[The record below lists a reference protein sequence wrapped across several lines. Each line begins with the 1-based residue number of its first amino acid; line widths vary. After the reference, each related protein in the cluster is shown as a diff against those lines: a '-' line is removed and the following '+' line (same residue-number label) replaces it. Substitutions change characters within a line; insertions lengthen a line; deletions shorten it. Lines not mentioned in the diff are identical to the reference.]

1 MERVT
6 GYYQEVSLMS
16 NGAQLGWFVV
26 FIAGW
31 ACSALN
37 AQAIDFVRDVKP
49 ILVTRCYRCHSS
61 LAQEGGLRLDSATGI
76 VKGGEQGVIVV
87 AGKSGES
94 RLLAA
99 VERSGELKMPPEGEP
114 LTREQVAV
122 IKEWIDSGAVLPTTE
137 QELQSSHWAFR
148 KPVRPSLVETS
159 WSKHPIDQLVAQKHI
174 EQKLTPVGEAPK
186 PLLLRRVYL
195 DLTGLPPTPQELQ
208 QFLADEASDAY
219 EKVVQRLLDSPQY
232 GERWGRHWMDVWRY
246 SDWDGYGKEVRESK
260 PHIWRWRDWIV
271 DSLNADVPYNQ
282 MIVEMLAAD
291 ELAPEDPQRLRATGF
306 LVRNWYK
313 FNRHTW
319 LDNTI
324 EHSGKAFLGL
334 TFNCARCH
342 DHMYDP
348 ISQQEY
354 YQLRACFEPLD
365 IRTDRVPGQADVN
378 LDGMVRVY
386 DAKAETPTFL
396 FMRGNDKDPV
406 KDKPLTAAVP
416 RLFRDIPFAVEAV
429 SLPSQASYP
438 GLQRFVRDESIATAE
453 VDLKKAEET
462 LVAARDKLAK
472 ELLVA
477 LSLPESLKIESAQPP
492 QVPGALTDA
501 DLQQALALKGVA
513 VAEANLN
520 FAIARLTADAANHS
534 TQSPDNAKELSLA
547 AGKAER
553 LAAVEL
559 AERNL
564 IQAEINLLA
573 ALRAKKE
580 TDAKTVTAVTT
591 AQAAVTT
598 AVKAIETT
606 KLAAIQPNQNYTR
619 LTPLYPTT
627 STGRRLGLAKWIA
640 ADSNPLTARVAV
652 NHIWLRHFGS
662 PLVPSVFDFGMNG
675 KPATNQPLLDWLAI
689 ELIESGWKMKHIH
702 RLIVTSRTYRLQ
714 STAGAGYAANQTI
727 DPENKYFWRANP
739 RRMEAE
745 VVRDATLAVVGSLD
759 KTMGGPELDPAQGFT
774 NLRRSLYF
782 RNSKEKKMTFLA
794 VFDSP
799 NVVECYRRSESISP
813 QQALALSN
821 SPLAISQA
829 RILAKKLNDETGS
842 KSSAAAESVFIAAAF
857 ERVLCRQPT
866 TDELRACEEFL
877 VEQTATLS
885 AGKPLTPFSAGSA
898 ATTPPA
904 SDSQQ
909 RARENLIH
917 VLFNHNDFVTIR

>member
-1 MERVT
+1 
-6 GYYQEVSLMS
+6 MS
-16 NGAQLGWFVV
+16 NRARFRHFAVL
-26 FIAGW
+26 IAAW

-37 AQAIDFVRDVKP
+37 ASAIDFSHDVKP
-49 ILVTRCYRCHSS
+49 ILITRCYRCHSS
-61 LAQEGGLRLDSATGI
+61 LAQEGALRLDSAAGI
-76 VKGGEQGVIVV
+76 AKGGEQGAIVV

-122 IKEWIDSGAVLPTTE
+122 IKQWIDSGAVLPTSE

-148 KPVRPSLVETS
+148 KPVRPRLVEAS
-159 WSKHPIDQLVAQKHI
+159 WSKHPIDQLIAQKHV
-174 EQKLTPVGEAPK
+174 EQKLTPVEDAPK
-186 PLLLRRVYL
+186 HLLLRRLYL
-195 DLTGLPPTPQELQ
+195 DLVGLPPTPQELQ

-246 SDWDGYGKEVRESK
+246 SDWDGYGKEIRESK

-282 MIVEMLAAD
+282 MIVEMIAAD
-291 ELAPEDPQRLRATGF
+291 ELTPDDPQRLRATGF

-324 EHSGKAFLGL
+324 EHTGKAFLGV

-365 IRTDRVPGQADVN
+365 IRTDRIPGQADVN
-378 LDGMVRVY
+378 LDGVVRVY
-386 DAKAETPTFL
+386 DAKADTPTFL
-396 FMRGNDKDPV
+396 FTRGNDKDPV
-406 KDKPLTAAVP
+406 KDKPLTAAIP
-416 RLFRDIPFAVEAV
+416 MLFREIPFAVEPI
-429 SLPSQASYP
+429 SLPTQASYP
-438 GLQRFVRDESIATAE
+438 GLQKFVRSESLAAAE
-453 VDLKKAEET
+453 TDLKKAREA
-462 LVAARDKLAK
+462 LLAARAIFSK
-472 ELLVA
+472 ELTAA
-477 LSLPESLKIESAQPP
+477 LSLPESLKIDAPMPP
-492 QVPGALTDA
+492 QVPAALTDA
-501 DLQQALALKGVA
+501 DLQEALAAKVLA

-520 FAIARLTADAANHS
+520 FARARLAADDANYCMPPAA
-534 TQSPDNAKELSLA
+534 NAKELSLA
-547 AGKAER
+547 AGQAER
-553 LAAVEL
+553 LAAIES
-559 AERNL
+559 AERSL
-564 IQAEINLLA
+564 IQAEINLLT

-580 TDAKTVTAVTT
+580 ADAKTVTAVTT
-591 AQAAVTT
+591 AETAVAT
-598 AVKAIETT
+598 AVKAIETARV
-606 KLAAIQPNQNYTR
+606 AAIQPNENYAR
-619 LTPLYPTT
+619 LTPQYPTT

-640 ADSNPLTARVAV
+640 SDSNPLTARVAV
-652 NHIWLRHFGS
+652 NHMWLRHFGA

-675 KPATNQPLLDWLAI
+675 KPATNQPLLDWLAV

-714 STAGAGYAANQTI
+714 STAGAGYATNQTI
-727 DPENKYFWRANP
+727 DPENKYFWRENP

-745 VVRDATLAVVGSLD
+745 VVRDATLAVAGSLD

-842 KSSAAAESVFIAAAF
+842 KSMAASQSVFIAAAF

-866 TDELRACEEFL
+866 TDELNACEEFV

-885 AGKPLTPFSAGSA
+885 GGKPLTPFSAGSA